1 MNKLIGLTF
10 LTTLFFSSLYGENN
24 SSIEQNLTKSEIEL
38 KKQMDR
44 EKAFAKDGTFLKGE
58 DYDLSYAEVNS
69 SSLDNISLIK
79 PDYDFDMDDVYSD

>member
-1 MNKLIGLTF
+1 MKKLLGLTLL
-10 LTTLFFSSLYGENN
+10 LTISLFSNESN
-24 SSIEQNLTKSEIEL
+24 SSKEQNLTNVQIEL

-44 EKAFAKDGTFLKGE
+44 EKEYAKNGTFLKGE

-69 SSLDNISLIK
+69 SDLDHIPTIK

>member
-1 MNKLIGLTF
+1 MKKLLGLT
-10 LTTLFFSSLYGENN
+10 LLATIVLLSNENN
-24 SSIEQNLTKSEIEL
+24 STIEQNLTKTQIEL
-38 KKQMDR
+38 QKQIDR

-69 SSLDNISLIK
+69 SNLDHIPTIE